1 MYKTQ
6 FCVQKV
12 AAHSNAKKYCKLFWG
27 LGVRLLTYCPNVDS
41 FALSHPQLE
50 KIKQKNDFGSTCCA
64 DCAHIDD

>member
-27 LGVRLLTYCPNVDS
+27 LGGLDSTEVAFMLLTQQPRVRIPVQLR
-41 FALSHPQLE
+41 FLS
-50 KIKQKNDFGSTCCA
+50 TA
-64 DCAHIDD
+64 